1 MSPKRL
7 KVPSEIARLIRGLH
21 PQLKQKVRSS
31 LKMVLDDPE
40 AGKALRFELAGLR
53 SFRIGSF
60 RLIYR
65 VGRGHIEIVALGPRE
80 CIYEETWRLV
90 RREAEKRED

>member
-1 MSPKRL
+1 MQLRAPTD
-7 KVPSEIARLIRGLH
+7 IAHLIRGMH
-21 PQLKQKVRSS
+21 PQLKKKVRAS

-53 SFRIGSF
+53 SLRIGSF

-65 VGRGHIEIVALGPRE
+65 LGRSHIEIVALGPRE
-80 CIYEETWRLV
+80 RIYEETWRLV
-90 RREAEKRED
+90 RKDTGRAD